1 MNIIVGMMS
10 PLTNWAPNDASYSWS
25 FSSAKV
31 RSTSS

>member
-1 MNIIVGMMS
+1 MNIIVGMIS
-10 PLTNWAPNDASYSWS
+10 PLTNCAPNDASNSLS